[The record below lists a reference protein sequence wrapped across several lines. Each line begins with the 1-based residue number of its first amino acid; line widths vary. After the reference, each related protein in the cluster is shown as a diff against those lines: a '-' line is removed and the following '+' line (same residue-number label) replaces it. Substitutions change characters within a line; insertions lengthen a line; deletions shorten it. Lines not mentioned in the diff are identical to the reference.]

1 MPPKQPPK
9 PVGSRRQS
17 SAERVRRHRERR
29 QALMNDLISALR
41 EVRVFVNPEEGPI
54 ARLALRNAEA
64 VLKRAD
70 AILKRAGKS
79 PITEDDYDDDE
90 GE

>member
-9 PVGSRRQS
+9 PVDSRRQS

-29 QALMNDLISALR
+29 QALMNDLISALK
-41 EVRVFVNPEEGPI
+41 EVRVFVNPDEGPF

-70 AILKRAGKS
+70 AVLKRAPKT
-79 PITEDDYDDDE
+79 PIIEDDYDDEED
-90 GE
+90 